1 MNQDDKQHIE
11 QRAGQDTRQK
21 NTMTLKV
28 QIPTKVLLQCQVTK
42 VIAEAQN
49 GSFCLLPRHI
59 DFVTALTPG
68 ILTFTPAGAAGEIGE
83 AGSQEEQYIA
93 ADAGILVKCGREVL
107 VSVIN
112 AIRGDNLNQLNELVN
127 QHFLHLDEQQRIT
140 RSALARLE
148 AGVMRRFG
156 QVEEQRYG

>member
-1 MNQDDKQHIE
+1 MNQDDEQRAV

-21 NTMTLKV
+21 NTLTLKV
-28 QIPTKVLLQCQVTK
+28 QVPTKVLLQCQVTK

-68 ILTFTPAGAAGEIGE
+68 ILTFTPVGAAGE

-127 QHFLHLDEQQRIT
+127 QHFLQLDEQQRIT